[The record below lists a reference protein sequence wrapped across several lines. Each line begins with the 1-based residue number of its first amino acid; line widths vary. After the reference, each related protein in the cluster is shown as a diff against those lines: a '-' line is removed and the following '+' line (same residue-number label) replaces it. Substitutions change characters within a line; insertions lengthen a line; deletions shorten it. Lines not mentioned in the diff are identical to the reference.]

1 VTVLLTFGHGTAIQE
16 KIAGLLNGAG
26 VRSLVDIRTAPG
38 SRRSPHVARDELQ
51 RWLSEYNI
59 RYRWE
64 QRLGGWRKGRP
75 DSPDTALR
83 SLALAGYAAHMR
95 SPDFR
100 SAIDEVLDQAT
111 DACTALMCAES
122 VWWRCHRR
130 MVADF
135 VVLARGVSVF
145 HLMHDGHLQAHT
157 PSDLARLREDGLL
170 VYDAGQPAL
179 GQS

>member
-1 VTVLLTFGHGTAIQE
+1 VTALLTFGHGTASKEQ
-16 KIAGLLNGAG
+16 IAALLNGAG

-51 RWLSEYNI
+51 RWLPEYNI
-59 RYRWE
+59 QYRWE
-64 QRLGGWRKGRP
+64 QRLGGWRKARP

-83 SLALAGYAAHMR
+83 ARAFAGYAAHMR

-100 SAIDEVLDQAT
+100 AAIDEVLAQAAAAST
-111 DACTALMCAES
+111 VLMCAES

-135 VVLARGVSVF
+135 VVLARGVSVV
-145 HLMHDGHLQAHT
+145 HLMHDGRLQAHT
-157 PSDLARLREDGLL
+157 PSDLARLRDDGLL
-170 VYDAGQPAL
+170 VYDAGQPLL
-179 GQS
+179 G

>member
-1 VTVLLTFGHGTAIQE
+1 VTALLTFGHGTASKEQ
-16 KIAGLLNGAG
+16 IAALLNGAG

-51 RWLSEYNI
+51 RWLPEYNI
-59 RYRWE
+59 QYRWE
-64 QRLGGWRKGRP
+64 QRLGGWRKARP

-83 SLALAGYAAHMR
+83 ARAFAGYAAHMR

-100 SAIDEVLDQAT
+100 AAIDEVLAQAAAAST
-111 DACTALMCAES
+111 VLTCAES

-135 VVLARGVSVF
+135 VVLARGVSVV
-145 HLMHDGHLQAHT
+145 HLMQDGSLQAHT

-170 VYDAGQPAL
+170 VYDAGQVVL
-179 GQS
+179 G

>member
-1 VTVLLTFGHGTAIQE
+1 VTVLPTFGHGTAIQE

-64 QRLGGWRKGRP
+64 QRLGGWRKGRA
-75 DSPDTALR
+75 DSPDK
-83 SLALAGYAAHMR
+83 
-95 SPDFR
+95 
-100 SAIDEVLDQAT
+100 
-111 DACTALMCAES
+111 
-122 VWWRCHRR
+122 
-130 MVADF
+130 
-135 VVLARGVSVF
+135 
-145 HLMHDGHLQAHT
+145 AHT

>member
-1 VTVLLTFGHGTAIQE
+1 VTVLLTFGHGTASRE
-16 KIAGLLNGAG
+16 KIAALLNGAG
-26 VRSLVDIRTAPG
+26 VRCLVDIRTAPG
-38 SRRSPHVARDELQ
+38 SRRSPHVARDELR
-51 RWLSEYNI
+51 RWLPEHNI

-64 QRLGGWRKGRP
+64 QRLGGWRKSRP

-83 SLALAGYAAHMR
+83 SLAFAGYAAHMQ
-95 SPDFR
+95 SVDFR
-100 SAIDEVLDQAT
+100 SAIDEVLDQAA
-111 DACTALMCAES
+111 DVCTALMCAES

-135 VVLARGVSVF
+135 VVLARGVSVA
-145 HLMHDGHLQAHT
+145 HLMHDGRLQAHT